1 MDNNLQLLNNTEHR
15 VKFKTGLDIDNVDD
29 PIVGEVFLEDS
40 KPSSIFLEATS
51 ITSGE
56 YLDLNSNFQSLLSD
70 SFALSMWVKLTD
82 TSGTTLLFGAQNQA
96 NSDRFYAF
104 HRGGAVSTFY
114 NANGSSNSDGIALN
128 NSSIDL
134 TSWTHLL
141 FTYQNRWTSSVKYNI
156 IHNIYAN
163 GVNIGTVT
171 KIDPTSDSSMATYGS
186 VNSAAN
192 LFIGARNETNS
203 TYGHATGLFDQIALF
218 DLTESEVSGYLP
230 LEFEQD
236 LANSIWNNGV
246 MTKINSLNPFGLWD
260 MNNKSLKD
268 KGSGANNATLK
279 VRTTTGNTVNLT
291 TYDGSFS
298 TTDIPPNDNPTLY
311 TCTSKD
317 GTISKVSG
325 NLKKMG
331 DVPMLRTN
339 SNEFIPNAVS
349 PFSGGFSYSFWF
361 YDDVTQE
368 TGEEILISND
378 VGSQNSYVV
387 INYSLS
393 LIEFRQ
399 HISRNNVTFHN
410 DLIAN
415 YGDGNEI
422 NFKYEKNKLNHV
434 LVTKEAT
441 DPLLTKFYFNGELVA
456 ECDPNVFFYP
466 GNSGIQKI
474 NSTVLLIGDLAYW
487 DTDISSISDEVYSPN
502 EGHKGL
508 QGDWRNL
515 SIPPYHYWKLGF
527 PMQDGQIKDIGT
539 DGTNHL
545 TSRQP
550 LEETYSTSVYQN
562 ESYLFYPQDG
572 VMHDLS
578 NGESNPSAGSNMSY
592 GHPTQFIIN
601 PNGTEAETV
610 TWNSSNNRW
619 EGSTRYMSLQVI
631 SSGKR
636 WQIRQ
641 IINGA
646 AQAFGNVFSGSGG
659 SELSN
664 SPADSTYSNGYS
676 VADYNS
682 HHYDPEIFMFTGDTI
697 NITRPDSSHPLHIK
711 DSSGND
717 VASSVDQGDG
727 TYKTTFSPTTAGTY
741 QYYCTSHS
749 SMIGNINVQQRAGY
763 KNIFGID
770 RSTES

>member
-1 MDNNLQLLNNTEHR
+1 MSSSVSNLQLLNNTEYR
-15 VKFKTGLDIDNVDD
+15 VKFKTGSDINNVKD
-29 PIVGEVFLEDS
+29 PILGE
-40 KPSSIFLEATS
+40 IFLET
-51 ITSGE
+51 G
-56 YLDLNSNFQSLLSD
+56 SNP
-70 SFALSMWVKLTD
+70 ALYSCTD
-82 TSGTTLLFGAQNQA
+82 TSGT
-96 NSDRFYAF
+96 
-104 HRGGAVSTFY
+104 
-114 NANGSSNSDGIALN
+114 
-128 NSSIDL
+128 
-134 TSWTHLL
+134 
-141 FTYQNRWTSSVKYNI
+141 
-156 IHNIYAN
+156 
-163 GVNIGTVT
+163 
-171 KIDPTSDSSMATYGS
+171 
-186 VNSAAN
+186 
-192 LFIGARNETNS
+192 
-203 TYGHATGLFDQIALF
+203 
-218 DLTESEVSGYLP
+218 
-230 LEFEQD
+230 
-236 LANSIWNNGV
+236 
-246 MTKINSLNPFGLWD
+246 
-260 MNNKSLKD
+260 
-268 KGSGANNATLK
+268 
-279 VRTTTGNTVNLT
+279 
-291 TYDGSFS
+291 
-298 TTDIPPNDNPTLY
+298 
-311 TCTSKD
+311 
-317 GTISKVSG
+317 ISKVTD
-325 NLKKMG
+325 LTAKIG

-339 SNEFIPNAVS
+339 SNEFTPNAAS

-368 TGEEILISND
+368 TGTETLIYND
-378 VGSQNSYVV
+378 VSGELGGGSQNSYIL

-393 LIEFRQ
+393 RIEFRQ
-399 HISRNNVTFHN
+399 HISRGNVTFHN
-410 DLIAN
+410 NLIAN
-415 YGDGNEI
+415 YGNGNEI
-422 NFKYEKNKLNHV
+422 NFKYEKNKLNHI

-441 DPLLTKFYFNGELVA
+441 SPFLTKFYFNGELVA
-456 ECDPNVFFYP
+456 ECNPNVGYYP
-466 GNSGIQKI
+466 GNFGLQKI
-474 NSTVLLIGDLAYW
+474 SPTVLLIGDLAYW

-502 EGHKGL
+502 EGHKGF

-515 SIPPYHYWKLGF
+515 SVVPKHYWKLGA
-527 PMQDGQIKDIGT
+527 PMDSGQVKDLGT
-539 DGTNHL
+539 DGTNHF
-545 TSRQP
+545 TTIQP

-578 NGESNPSAGSNMSY
+578 NVESNPSAGSDMSY

-601 PNGTEAETV
+601 PNGSEAETV

-763 KNIFGID
+763 KNIFGIV
-770 RSTES
+770 RS